1 MSAYQYYAFQAI
13 GRPVGERP
21 TGSLRSQVVVA
32 KQDRDFAPLLCAR
45 CTAELE
51 PGTGNFYLVTIE
63 AVAEPTPP
71 TITAEDLAVDIRQR
85 IEQLLQQMA
94 HLSAQEA
101 MDQIYRRLTLHLC
114 GPCYRQW
121 IENPAGDARE

>member
-1 MSAYQYYAFQAI
+1 M
-13 GRPVGERP
+13 V
-21 TGSLRSQVVVA
+21 T

-45 CTAELE
+45 CAAELE
-51 PGTGNFYLVTIE
+51 PGTGSFYQVTIE
-63 AVAEPTPP
+63 AVADPTPP
-71 TITAEDLAVDIRQR
+71 IITAEDLAVDIRQR
-85 IEQLLQQMA
+85 IEQLLQQMEN
-94 HLSAQEA
+94 LSAQEA